1 MNAKFRMVSNGTA
14 TCMELGGKTIGTG
27 VEAVKF
33 YQNDYGGGRL
43 EISIDLENFSFMPDG
58 HFDKFEK
65 AIAKESPPE
74 DQLNGRT
81 G

>member
-1 MNAKFRMVSNGTA
+1 MNAKLKILCTGDKTIV
-14 TCMELGGKTIGTG
+14 ELDGKTIGKG
-27 VEAVKF
+27 VNAIDFRHDGGENAEVK
-33 YQNDYGGGRL
+33 
-43 EISIDLENFSFMPDG
+43 ISIDLGKFSFMPDG
-58 HFDKFEK
+58 QFDEFEK